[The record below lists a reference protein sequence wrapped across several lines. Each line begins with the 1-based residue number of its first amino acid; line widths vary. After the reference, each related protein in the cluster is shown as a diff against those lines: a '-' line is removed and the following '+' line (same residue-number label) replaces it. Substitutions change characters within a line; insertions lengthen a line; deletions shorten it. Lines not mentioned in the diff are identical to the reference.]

1 MAMVSVRSEHRTPR
15 PDVGS
20 SPGSRSNAS
29 LPSALHP
36 LARPYRIQK
45 WGLCR
50 HNQVKMGLPW
60 SKVVLI
66 PTTGVLI
73 ERGRQVDKERPHED
87 GEEAAVM
94 RLDAGK

>member
-1 MAMVSVRSEHRTPR
+1 
-15 PDVGS
+15 
-20 SPGSRSNAS
+20 
-29 LPSALHP
+29 
-36 LARPYRIQK
+36 
-45 WGLCR
+45 
-50 HNQVKMGLPW
+50 MGQPW

-87 GEEAAVM
+87 GAEAAVM